1 MLTDLHIK
9 DVVLIDS
16 LILNCEH
23 GFTALTGE
31 TGAGKSIVLDALGL
45 ALGVRAESR
54 LIRQGAN
61 SAQVTASFQVTQ
73 PHCLKRIKQVFAE
86 QELDFEQP
94 ILLRRVLQ
102 EGGKS
107 KAFLNDQPVST
118 AVLKTIGEMLV
129 EIHGQFDTHELLEAK
144 SHRTTL
150 DAYAGHDDLVLK
162 VQNHWA
168 EWRRAEEELQNLRD
182 QLARA
187 ERERD
192 YLQATIDELEKLNPQ
207 ENEEQQLAA
216 QRALMMHAEKSVQ
229 AIHEA
234 YTALT
239 HEKGAR
245 SDIGLALRGL
255 ERMADKTGDLL
266 DTPINGLNQAMI
278 EIDEVIGQLDGLLQ
292 RLQYDQND
300 QAKTDERLFALRGA
314 ARKYQVTVDQ
324 LAQVLNNA
332 KNDLVQLNDQ
342 SDLLK
347 QAQKNV
353 VAHQAA
359 YHQAALS
366 LSHSRQAAAKQL
378 AAAVLQEL
386 PPLKLER
393 AQFAVDV
400 LSKQP
405 GIDGIDQVTFMVS
418 MNAGTSLAPLHKVA
432 SGGEMARLM
441 LAMKLVTQNSDVIP
455 TMIFDEIDTGVSGA
469 VAEAIGLRL
478 RRLGA
483 QAQVFSVTHAP
494 QVAAKAHHHFRIQ
507 KESSAKTTRT
517 TVVPLDDLARVDEI
531 ARLLSGEKITAA
543 ARDAA
548 VDLLTVEDEVAK
560 PKAKKKKA

>member
-16 LILNCEH
+16 LTLNCEN

-54 LIRQGAN
+54 LIRQGAA
-61 SAQVTASFQVTQ
+61 SAQVTASFTVTQ
-73 PHCLKRIKQVFAE
+73 PHCLKRIQAVFAE
-86 QELDFEQP
+86 QGLDFEQP

-118 AVLKTIGEMLV
+118 TVLKTIGEMLV

-144 SHRTTL
+144 SHRATL
-150 DAYAGHDDLVLK
+150 DAYAGHDALVTD
-162 VQNHWA
+162 VHNHWTA
-168 EWRRAEEELQNLRD
+168 WRQAQQVLQELRD

-187 ERERD
+187 TRERD
-192 YLQATIDELEKLNPQ
+192 YLQATIDELEKLNPL

-229 AIHEA
+229 AISEA
-234 YTALT
+234 YNALT
-239 HEKGAR
+239 HDKGAR
-245 SDIGLALRGL
+245 SGVGLALRGL

-266 DTPINGLNQAMI
+266 DAPINGLNQAVI
-278 EIDEVIGQLDGLLQ
+278 EIDEVVGQLESLLH

-314 ARKYQVTVDQ
+314 ARKYQVTVEQ
-324 LAQVLNNA
+324 LPDVLANA
-332 KNDLVQLNDQ
+332 KRDLAQLNDQ

-347 QAQKNV
+347 RAEKNV
-353 VAHQAA
+353 AA
-359 YHQAALS
+359 QEVLYHRSAQTLSQSRTEAAT
-366 LSHSRQAAAKQL
+366 QL

-400 LSKQP
+400 APKQP
-405 GIDGIDQVTFMVS
+405 SADGVDQVTFMVS
-418 MNAGTSLAPLHKVA
+418 MNAGTALAPLHKVA

-441 LAMKLVTQNSDVIP
+441 LAMKLVTQNTDRMP

-478 RRLGA
+478 RRLGT

-494 QVAAKAHHHFRIQ
+494 QVAAKAHQHFRIQ
-507 KESSAKTTRT
+507 KESTAKVTRT
-517 TVVPLDDLARVDEI
+517 TIVPLDDSARVDEI

-548 VDLLTVEDEVAK
+548 THLLMVEEEVNT
-560 PKAKKKKA
+560 PAKKRKTR